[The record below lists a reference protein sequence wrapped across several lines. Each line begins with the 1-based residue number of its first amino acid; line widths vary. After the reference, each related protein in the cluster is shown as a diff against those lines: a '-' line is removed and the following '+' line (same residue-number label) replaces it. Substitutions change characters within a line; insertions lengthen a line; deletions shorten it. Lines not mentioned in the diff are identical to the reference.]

1 MCEKYALTLR
11 DFHTLNIF
19 IRMKRVI
26 VFRVENV
33 LVKDYDEEKMFDLKK
48 RRLVKGMLIK
58 EGLELKGN
66 EWEEMKNE
74 VVELREGFE
83 KEGNVEKMMKMRDV
97 LRKMEEIE
105 EDGKEV
111 MLEMKRKFMDGSFE
125 KRKISVKEDL
135 EDLERVRDLVGNM
148 RLVFVSRYGR
158 MRVKKLLKNN
168 GLKEFEVVGN
178 LDELEGMEKDSMIV
192 FGGEDD
198 VEKMEGV
205 GVKCVLGVKDMW
217 KEIGLIRVGRG

>member
-1 MCEKYALTLR
+1 
-11 DFHTLNIF
+11 
-19 IRMKRVI
+19 MKKVI

-33 LVKDYDEEKMFDLKK
+33 LVKDYDEEKMFDLKM
-48 RRLVKGMLIK
+48 RRLVKKMLKK
-58 EGLELKGN
+58 EGLELEGK
-66 EWEEMKNE
+66 EWNEMKRE
-74 VVELREGFE
+74 VVGLKDGFE
-83 KEGNVEKMMKMRDV
+83 KEGNVEMRMKMRDV
-97 LRKMEEIE
+97 LRKMEEME

-125 KRKISVKEDL
+125 KKKISVREDL
-135 EDLERVRDLVGNM
+135 EDLERVRDVVGDM
-148 RLVFVSRYGR
+148 KMVFVSGYGR

-178 LDELEGMEKDSMIV
+178 LDELEGVEKDRMIV
-192 FGGEDD
+192 FGGEED
-198 VEKMEGV
+198 VEKMGGL